1 MVKRGSKLVDTRA
14 AQKMVRELIRKRR
27 SHGFPRKRSAGAG
40 YSAAA
45 IAVQLVKASSREVL
59 LKMGDRLLN
68 VPVQPEIAYT
78 VASKVAGRAVVMA
91 QSFTVPSSPG
101 GGAQISRGLIE
112 SIGRTGLDVEISP
125 SGKVS
130 AKVTTKPSVK
140 PSRLIKKSSMQNKAG
155 RLDQVNVGRKSV
167 VRRNDGSTI
176 VHIEKLEV
184 YITVVHA
191 DEMIVTENT
200 TIAKVEEHEEEIVK
214 AIACK
219 EADEEIDETEDDTEG
234 DDEDSEDKDDGENP
248 ENDGEKLETDVED
261 TQTDVG
267 VAKKKKAKK

>member
-59 LKMGDRLLN
+59 LQMGDRLLN
-68 VPVQPEIAYT
+68 VPVQPEIAHT
-78 VASKVAGRAVVMA
+78 IANMVAGRAVVMA
-91 QSFTVPSSPG
+91 QSYSAPG
-101 GGAQISRGLIE
+101 GSGGRRTPHALIE

-130 AKVTTKPSVK
+130 AKVSAKPSVK
-140 PSRLIKKSSMQNKAG
+140 PSRLIKNSIKQNKG
-155 RLDQVNVGRKSV
+155 ERVDKVDVGRKLV
-167 VRRNDGSTI
+167 VRRKDGSTV

-184 YITVVHA
+184 HITVVHA

-248 ENDGEKLETDVED
+248 ENDGEELETDVED

-267 VAKKKKAKK
+267 AAKKKKAKK